1 MNKQNF
7 PHYDVIIIGA
17 GSIGTPTALFL
28 SKSGFK
34 VLVLDMLPSV
44 GQGSSKRAIGG
55 IRATHSDPAKIRLC
69 LRSIEIFSTWK
80 EIYGDDIDWYRGGY
94 TFVAYR
100 EQEENTLKEL
110 LKRQKEFGLNINWL
124 NKEEFLEIVP
134 DINPNGLIGGTFSP
148 DDGNA
153 SPLLATH
160 SFYRHA
166 IDLGAEF
173 HFNESVEEIITLG
186 GKVKG
191 VKTNHS
197 TYGTDIIINAAG
209 PWAKQVAQLV
219 NIDLPVHPDSHE
231 AAITESVSHFLN
243 PMVVDIRPQPG
254 SSNFYFYQHSTG
266 QIIFCITP
274 KPNIWGFNVEE
285 TSEFLPMVAKR
296 MIEVMPRLQNIRVR
310 RTWRG
315 LYPMTPDGYPIIGWA
330 KNVEGFLHAAGTC
343 GQGFMLGPGV
353 GELLNRFVNN
363 SVTPEDIEILHYV
376 SPDRDFSGQ
385 ELLK

>member
-7 PHYDVIIIGA
+7 PHFDVIIIGA
-17 GSIGTPTALFL
+17 GSIGTPTAFFL

>member
-17 GSIGTPTALFL
+17 GSIGTPTAFFL

-110 LKRQKEFGLNINWL
+110 LKKQKEFGLNINWL

-197 TYGTDIIINAAG
+197 TYGADIIINAAG